1 MAAVLE
7 KLNWIIFCFVWQE
20 DSKKIEPKSGFFVK
34 FLVLLMDAALS
45 SRIAEA
51 GVVLPDFPFGC
62 VGVLGVNRAQSF
74 HLCMVLPDLELVG
87 EPPED
92 RGLVHV
98 RDLDDDAGDAARIAG
113 LEVPQVHRGV
123 RGLDAEPVL

>member
-1 MAAVLE
+1 
-7 KLNWIIFCFVWQE
+7 
-20 DSKKIEPKSGFFVK
+20 
-34 FLVLLMDAALS
+34 MDAALS

-51 GVVLPDFPFGC
+51 GAVLPDFPFGC